1 MNNVINEINKNMD
14 NMNEIIKNNKYI
26 WLLTDIIVYSNYK
39 LNAFTMKLEIKNN
52 KLIIHKKLEH
62 KYAGDFVRRYDGIV
76 TLINKTLKKHKI
88 KNTLLYIYVGDEY
101 LYRFK
106 NLPIYVL
113 AKPINKLGLLFP
125 DQTYI
130 DIEPENITNKLKSK
144 PKDINKIKDININPK
159 DKIPELYF
167 IGQNIALNGTKLNIR
182 KELSLL
188 DKPINVNI
196 TGFKPMNYFSN
207 YKYLLNLSGA
217 VPWSFRFKFLFI
229 MYSLVINIQTI
240 NDDYTDG
247 KWINIIDPLFEK
259 DKDYI
264 EIEFHIRN
272 NDTPDNIKKNIRKLQ
287 LQLLDTMDYYENNPD
302 EYNKIV
308 LNGYNK
314 SKELNIDN
322 VLNLI
327 NICCNG
333 LLSGKLP
340 LPMIRPLGAFINKGY
355 SAQVYEYN
363 NKYVLK
369 IIKDIIGRQENYNEL
384 LIYSIIEKSQYKN
397 NFLKLKTAWRN
408 DSKTYYLIEKADI
421 SLKEM
426 DYKDINWNQV
436 YSNILECIN
445 NLHSL
450 NIYHGDIQPIN
461 IMFSIKK
468 NKYYLIDFGASIIVN
483 NTEWLNNDYE
493 MFKEVPNSYKIK
505 FLKEKDNLSLND
517 LIKQISNKDLNRLK
531 KEIAY
536 IKDIGEF
543 NRFLYHKIGHLY
555 IKQKK
560 LYINDYENKL
570 FYGAP

>member
-1 MNNVINEINKNMD
+1 
-14 NMNEIIKNNKYI
+14 
-26 WLLTDIIVYSNYK
+26 
-39 LNAFTMKLEIKNN
+39 
-52 KLIIHKKLEH
+52 
-62 KYAGDFVRRYDGIV
+62 
-76 TLINKTLKKHKI
+76 
-88 KNTLLYIYVGDEY
+88 
-101 LYRFK
+101 
-106 NLPIYVL
+106 
-113 AKPINKLGLLFP
+113 
-125 DQTYI
+125 
-130 DIEPENITNKLKSK
+130 
-144 PKDINKIKDININPK
+144 
-159 DKIPELYF
+159 
-167 IGQNIALNGTKLNIR
+167 
-182 KELSLL
+182 
-188 DKPINVNI
+188 
-196 TGFKPMNYFSN
+196 
-207 YKYLLNLSGA
+207 
-217 VPWSFRFKFLFI
+217 

-272 NDTPDNIKKNIRKLQ
+272 NNTPDNIKKNIRKLQ

-333 LLSGKLP
+333 LISGKLP
-340 LPMIRPLGAFINKGY
+340 LPMMRPLGAFINKGY

-436 YSNILECIN
+436 YSNILECIH

-505 FLKEKDNLSLND
+505 FLKEKENLSLND

-570 FYGAP
+570 FFKN